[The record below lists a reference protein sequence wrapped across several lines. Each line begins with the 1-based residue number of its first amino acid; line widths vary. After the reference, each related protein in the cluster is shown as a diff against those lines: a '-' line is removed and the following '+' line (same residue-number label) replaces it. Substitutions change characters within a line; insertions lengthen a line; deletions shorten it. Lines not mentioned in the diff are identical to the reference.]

1 VTELTQTLSD
11 LLLTYGL
18 RVIGAIV
25 IFVIGRWVTGLVTR
39 FVQRL
44 LERAGVDKTLVIFV
58 KNLTYYVLLAFV
70 VLAALGNLGVQ
81 TTSLVA
87 ILGASALAVGLALQ
101 GSLANFAAGVIIILF
116 RPFKVGDR
124 IEAGGVEGFVEDI
137 QIFNTILRTPDN
149 KTVIIPNAN
158 ITSDNIINYSTKGI
172 LRIDMVFGIGYDDD
186 LLQAKRILQDILAAD
201 EGVLNDPAPTVAVM
215 ELADSSVNFA
225 VRPFVKSADYWSVYF
240 RVTEQVKLR
249 FDAEGVSIPFPQQD
263 VHLIPVNGQ
272 TADS

>member
-186 LLQAKRILQDILAAD
+186 LLQAKRILHDILAAD

>member
-1 VTELTQTLSD
+1 MTELTQTVSD
-11 LLLTYGL
+11 LLVTYGL
-18 RVIGAIV
+18 RIIGAIV
-25 IFVIGRWVTGLVTR
+25 IFIVGRWATGLVTR

-58 KNLTYYVLLAFV
+58 KNLTYYILLAFV

-158 ITSDNIINYSTKGI
+158 ITGDNIINYSTKGI

-186 LLQAKRILQDILAAD
+186 LLKAKRILQEILATD
-201 EGVLNDPAPTVAVM
+201 EGVLKEPAPTVAVM

-225 VRPFVKSADYWSVYF
+225 VRPFVNSADYWTVYF

-263 VHLIPVNGQ
+263 VHLFPVNGQ
-272 TADS
+272 AADS

>member
-1 VTELTQTLSD
+1 MTELTQTVSD
-11 LLLTYGL
+11 LLVTYGL

-25 IFVIGRWVTGLVTR
+25 IFAIGRWITGLVTR
-39 FVQRL
+39 FVRRL

-58 KNLTYYVLLAFV
+58 KNLTYYILLAFV

-116 RPFKVGDR
+116 RPFKIGDR

-158 ITSDNIINYSTKGI
+158 ITGDNIINYSTKGI
-172 LRIDMVFGIGYDDD
+172 LRIDMIFGIGYDDD
-186 LLQAKRILQDILAAD
+186 LLKAKRILQEILTAD
-201 EGVLNDPAPTVAVM
+201 EGVLNDPAPNVAVM

-225 VRPFVKSADYWSVYF
+225 VRPFVHSADYWNVYF

-263 VHLIPVNGQ
+263 VHLFPTNGQ
-272 TADS
+272 AADS

>member
-1 VTELTQTLSD
+1 MTELTQTLSD

>member
-1 VTELTQTLSD
+1 MTELTQTLSD

-186 LLQAKRILQDILAAD
+186 LLQAKRILHDILAAD